1 MIFKIFAKVNHNVG
15 LAEPQKLRAIKRKV
29 VLYFFFANNTRLFNS
44 FMEEVI
50 EKTGTFVDESKIPLN
65 RVVGVVTAILMVAG
79 NIIGTGVFKK
89 VVPMAQTGLSEFF
102 ILLAW
107 LVAGLIVLLGAFT
120 FAGLSKATT
129 ESGGT
134 YEYFRLA
141 FGDLLAFLEG
151 WGLFVII
158 GSGSVAAIAFIFAQS
173 VNTMITIPNLFPQ
186 WENLTIFHS
195 VQPFASS
202 GIKLFAV
209 ITIFLLTYFNYRG
222 IRNSALLSNVITS
235 AKILGILF
243 LILIGLIAAVPAS
256 SSSLATISNP
266 VQSVTPSLTIFL
278 GAMLSAFW
286 AYDGFTNVTAI
297 AGEIKNPTRNIPIA
311 VITAVSLVIILYVAV
326 NFAFM
331 RVMPVQELAALGENK
346 IAAAE
351 VTQRI
356 TGSKG
361 AYFISLLIMLSSF
374 GALNIIILFY
384 SRVYYRMAQE
394 KVFFRGAAKVHP
406 RFRTPYN
413 ALWYSMIWS
422 CLLTLSG
429 TYDILTNMVIF
440 TGFAFYMLAAV
451 ALFILKRKKIINES
465 VPGFPWAP
473 TLFIVFTAI
482 FLIGILLSY
491 SRQSLTGT
499 GLLLTG
505 IPVYYY
511 FKIKNR
517 KGKLR

>member
-1 MIFKIFAKVNHNVG
+1 
-15 LAEPQKLRAIKRKV
+15 
-29 VLYFFFANNTRLFNS
+29 
-44 FMEEVI
+44 MEEVI
-50 EKTGTFVDESKIPLN
+50 EKTETFIDESKIPLN

-89 VVPMAQTGLSEFF
+89 VVPMAQTGLSESF

-107 LVAGLIVLLGAFT
+107 LVAGLIILLGAFT

-141 FGDLLAFLEG
+141 FGELLAFLEG

-173 VNTMITIPNLFPQ
+173 VNSMIPIPNLIPQ
-186 WENLTIFHS
+186 WQSFTIFHS

-222 IRNSALLSNVITS
+222 IRNSALLNNLVTS
-235 AKILGILF
+235 GKILGILF
-243 LILIGLIAAVPAS
+243 LILMGLIATVPVS
-256 SSSLATISNP
+256 TTVATVANP
-266 VQSVTPSLTIFL
+266 VQSVTPSLSIFL

-311 VITAVSLVIILYVAV
+311 VITAVLLVIILYVAV

-331 RVMPVQELAALGENK
+331 RVMPVHELAALGENK

-351 VTQRI
+351 VAERI

-361 AYFISLLIMLSSF
+361 AYFISLLILLSSF

-394 KVFFRGAAKVHP
+394 KVFFPGAAKVHP
-406 RFRTPYN
+406 RFR
-413 ALWYSMIWS
+413 
-422 CLLTLSG
+422 
-429 TYDILTNMVIF
+429 
-440 TGFAFYMLAAV
+440 
-451 ALFILKRKKIINES
+451 
-465 VPGFPWAP
+465 
-473 TLFIVFTAI
+473 
-482 FLIGILLSY
+482 
-491 SRQSLTGT
+491 
-499 GLLLTG
+499 
-505 IPVYYY
+505 
-511 FKIKNR
+511 
-517 KGKLR
+517 

>member
-1 MIFKIFAKVNHNVG
+1 
-15 LAEPQKLRAIKRKV
+15 
-29 VLYFFFANNTRLFNS
+29 
-44 FMEEVI
+44 MEEVI
-50 EKTGTFVDESKIPLN
+50 EKTETFIDESKIPLN

-89 VVPMAQTGLSEFF
+89 VVPMAQTGLSESF

-107 LVAGLIVLLGAFT
+107 LVAGLIILLGAFT

-141 FGDLLAFLEG
+141 FGELLAFLEG

-173 VNTMITIPNLFPQ
+173 VNTMIPIPNLFPQ
-186 WENLTIFHS
+186 WQSFTIFHS

-222 IRNSALLSNVITS
+222 IRNSALLNNLVTS
-235 AKILGILF
+235 GKILGILF
-243 LILIGLIAAVPAS
+243 LILMGLIATVPVS
-256 SSSLATISNP
+256 TTVATVANP
-266 VQSVTPSLTIFL
+266 VQSVTPSLSIFL

-311 VITAVSLVIILYVAV
+311 VITAVSLVIILYVSV

-331 RVMPVQELAALGENK
+331 RVMPVHELAALGENK

-351 VTQRI
+351 VAQKI

-361 AYFISLLIMLSSF
+361 AYFISLLILLSSF

-394 KVFFRGAAKVHP
+394 KVFFPAAAKVHP

-451 ALFILKRKKIINES
+451 ALFILKRRKVINEK

-473 TLFIVFTAI
+473 ALFIVFTAI
-482 FLIGILLSY
+482 FLIGILISY

-517 KGKLR
+517 KGKSV